1 MTDDLRENCK
11 LCLQHYRERERLR
24 GDVNS
29 GTSNVAADLAVE
41 NDQSHQP
48 SDLTTVPATDT
59 LEAAGESQV
68 DDSQVTLAR
77 AEESQAEESQA
88 GA

>member
-24 GDVNS
+24 EDVN
-29 GTSNVAADLAVE
+29 GGNAKAAADPAVE
-41 NDQSHQP
+41 SDQSHQP
-48 SDLTTVPATDT
+48 SDLTTAPATDT